1 MMQKIYNFIREK
13 KEQGQSIIEYAILA
27 AVIIAAALTFRSNAK
42 IEANLSTIGENM
54 NAQMQNAV
62 EDSKKDG
69 TTTKPEENEEA
80 PG

>member
-27 AVIIAAALTFRSNAK
+27 AVIIAAALVFKTNADMEK
-42 IEANLSTIGENM
+42 NLSTIGANLST
-54 NAQMQNAV
+54 QMQKAV

>member
-42 IEANLSTIGENM
+42 IEANLSTIGFNM
-54 NAQMQNAV
+54 STQMQNAV
-62 EDSKKDG
+62 TDSAKNG
-69 TTTKPEENEEA
+69 S
-80 PG
+80 

>member
-27 AVIIAAALTFRSNAK
+27 AVIIAAALVFKTNADMEK
-42 IEANLSTIGENM
+42 NLSTIGANLST
-54 NAQMQNAV
+54 QMQNAV

-69 TTTKPEENEEA
+69 TT
-80 PG
+80 GD